1 MNKEDKKE
9 YMRQYYLNNKCPHN
23 RKNHLVN
30 IVVVLQ
36 YANIIE

>member
-23 RKNHLVN
+23 KQKKNVK
-30 IVVVLQ
+30 IVEVLI
-36 YANIIE
+36 YVHMIK